1 MKKGEL
7 RREQILEGA
16 AALFDEVGYEETS
29 LQDILDRLNLSK
41 GGFYHYFESKLAL
54 MEAICD
60 VCGERCGER
69 AREALERCAPDVISR
84 LNTVLGL
91 AGIWRE
97 SDPHGVTERLRI
109 ENMAAGQDRF
119 SLLRLQRE
127 REALLPWLNAVIA
140 EGIRQDLF
148 YLPHSEMAGELILRL
163 CGMLSGDFVRMMRHP
178 ERRSEGFP
186 RAILSRLELYRHAV
200 ERILGAP
207 FGTVVICEFGNLQEA
222 AVSVPDA

>member
-60 VCGERCGER
+60 VCAQRRGEQ
-69 AREALERCAPDVISR
+69 AREALEQCGPDVISR
-84 LNTVLGL
+84 LNTLLGL

-97 SDPHGVTERLRI
+97 TDPRQIMERLRI

-119 SLLRLQRE
+119 GLLRLQRE
-127 REALLPWLNAVIA
+127 REALLPWLDAVIG
-140 EGIRQDLF
+140 EGIRQELF
-148 YLPHSEMAGELILRL
+148 FLPHPEMAGELILRL
-163 CGMLSGDFVRMMRHP
+163 CGMLSEDFVRMLGQP

-186 RAILSRLELYRHAV
+186 RAVLSRLELYRHAV

-207 FGTVVICEFGNLQEA
+207 FGTVVICEFGNLQETTG
-222 AVSVPDA
+222 SLPDA